1 MLDIA
6 FSLPISDDIELTCV
20 LLFLSELAVCLF
32 TKENQSGGLSLGEI
46 RNLTMGLMK
55 ECGVCGSIS
64 ANYYSRNTPQLGW
77 VEIDWRDPAVCQP
90 PCIDAERDLKGGKE
104 DDQVDQPSAAG
115 RQISD
120 PHAYIH
126 GGLAALTGCALLFLG
141 GAVAMMA

>member
-1 MLDIA
+1 MLDIT
-6 FSLPISDDIELTCV
+6 FPPPVSDDIELTC

-64 ANYYSRNTPQLGW
+64 ANYYSRNTSQLGW